1 MLTIVFGDLAEAAPA
16 RIQFRIGPKAYSEA
30 LLDIAQQADVTLI
43 GAAACV
49 GQSREPLVGTLT
61 LEQALE
67 QLLAGAP
74 CAAKVVAPGAVVV
87 SALPQAPVVKA
98 PPPSTMVS
106 ELLVT
111 ATRRVRDPRQL
122 AVAITAIP
130 REQLQATGVADAS
143 EAAGQIA
150 GVVATNLGPGRDKLL
165 LRGLSDGAYTGR
177 ARSVVATYLDD
188 IPVNYNAPDPDLRLV
203 DVDRVEVARGPQGAL
218 YGSGSLSGVYRIV
231 TRKPDLTRY
240 AAEGRVSGSLTRDGA
255 PGVATEGLLNAP
267 LWNGRLGVRLA
278 AYQEVQG
285 GYLDDIVQDRK
296 DVNRTERWGAR
307 LGVLVHTSDN
317 WSVNLTAAGQHLK
330 SNDTQYTSPG
340 FGLTRAVQI
349 REPHVNDIE
358 FLTATVKR
366 SWGWADLTLSTGFV
380 RHAYGSFYDA
390 TSTQTLYTSFA
401 TTSAYSERTRT
412 KMLVQDVVL
421 ASRGSGPLD
430 WLAGFYG
437 AYTSLES
444 PTVFLAQVPRQA
456 NIPVY
461 SDTRSDDITEY
472 AAYGEVSYA
481 FEPRWTVAVGGRAFN
496 IRIRTKSEVISE
508 RFAPRSLDRGSSLAG
523 FSPKISIQRELN
535 GGNLVYGVI
544 SQGYRAGGTNSGGAQ
559 PLPAQRETFAP
570 DRLVNVETGLKLQ
583 ALSKRLLLN
592 TAVFY
597 DLWTDI
603 QTDQFRDSGIPYT
616 TNAGDA
622 RILGLESELSFR
634 FQNGLSTQLN
644 GQLTQTRT
652 THTNPDFATQLAN
665 SLPGAPAISGGALV
679 SYERDIPGAWKLR
692 LMGQFTYVGHSRV
705 TFDAL
710 EPTTRGYA
718 RAKLSAEIYRR
729 ALGLQVFVSNPTN
742 AYSDTFAFG
751 NPFNPPPKT
760 RQITPQRPVTVGV
773 TLSAAL

>member
-1 MLTIVFGDLAEAAPA
+1 VLAIVFGDVAEAAPA
-16 RIQFRIGPKAYSEA
+16 RIRFRIEPKAYSEA

-49 GQSREPLVGTLT
+49 GQSRERLAATLT
-61 LEQALE
+61 LEQALD

-74 CAAKVVAPGAVVV
+74 CAARVVAPGAVVV
-87 SALPQAPVVKA
+87 SPLPRAVAPSDA
-98 PPPSTMVS
+98 PPSVVS

-130 REQLQATGVADAS
+130 REHLLATGVVDAS

-203 DVDRVEVARGPQGAL
+203 DVDRVEMARGPQGAL

-231 TRKPDLTRY
+231 TRKPDLTWY
-240 AAEGRVSGSLTRDGA
+240 SAEARVSGSLTKDGA
-255 PGVATEGLLNAP
+255 LGNATEGYLNAP
-267 LWNGRLGVRLA
+267 LWGGRLGVRLA
-278 AYQEVQG
+278 AYREVQG
-285 GYLDDIVQDRK
+285 GYLDDPLQNRK
-296 DVNRTERWGAR
+296 DVNRTERWGGR
-307 LGVLVHTSDN
+307 LGVLVQTSDN
-317 WSVNLTAAGQHLK
+317 WSVNITAAGQHLK
-330 SNDTQYTSPG
+330 SDDTQYTSPG
-340 FGLTRAVQI
+340 FGLTRAVRI
-349 REPHVNDIE
+349 PEPHVNDIE
-358 FLTATVKR
+358 SLTATVKH
-366 SWGWADLTLSTGFV
+366 SWGWADLTSSTGFV

-390 TSTQTLYTSFA
+390 TSTQTLYTSYA
-401 TTSAYSERTRT
+401 QTSAYSERSRT

-421 ASRGSGPLD
+421 TSRGSGPLD
-430 WLAGFYG
+430 WLVGFYG
-437 AYTSLES
+437 AYTSLDS
-444 PTVFLAQVPRQA
+444 PTAFLAQVPRA
-456 NIPVY
+456 PNIPVY
-461 SDTRSDDITEY
+461 SDTRTDNITET

-481 FEPRWTVAVGGRAFN
+481 FEPRWTVAAGGRAFN
-496 IRIRTKSEVISE
+496 IRIRTKSDVISE
-508 RFAPRSLDRGSSLAG
+508 RFAPRSLDRGTSLAG
-523 FSPKISIQRELN
+523 FSPKISIQRELD
-535 GGNLVYGVI
+535 GGGLAYGVV
-544 SQGYRAGGTNSGGAQ
+544 SEGYRAGGINSGGAQ

-570 DRLVNVETGLKLQ
+570 DRLVNFETGLKLQ
-583 ALSKRLLLN
+583 ALSKRLQLN

-603 QTDQFRDSGIPYT
+603 QTDQFRPSGIPYT

-634 FQNGLSTQLN
+634 FTNGLSTQIN
-644 GQLTQTRT
+644 GQLTRTRT
-652 THTNPDFATQLAN
+652 TRTNPDFATQLAN
-665 SLPGAPAISGGALV
+665 SLPGAPAISAGALV
-679 SYERDIPGAWKLR
+679 SYERDIPGDWKLR
-692 LMGQFTYVGHSRV
+692 LIGQFTYVGHSRV

-718 RAKLSAEIYRR
+718 RTRLSAEVYRR
-729 ALGLQVFVSNPTN
+729 ALSLQVFVSNPTN

-760 RQITPQRPVTVGV
+760 LQITPQRPVTLGI